1 MRGFPRAALIAGALA
16 ASALSSVASGAAQ
29 TRTVTIATVLSVPS
43 VANFW
48 AEKKGYFRDAGV
60 TVRIEPIDTLSK
72 AISLLATNQ
81 IQLAQGGIN
90 AGFFN
95 AVAQGLPVTLAL
107 ESGSTP
113 VWHNFLVR
121 ADLKDAIRTPRDLKG
136 RNVAVSG
143 VGALSVYELG
153 AVLETV
159 GMSLADVNVKPL
171 AFPQMSAALSSKA
184 LDVALMVAPFS
195 DAAVSSG
202 VAAPWIDPE
211 QGYIKA
217 LPMTSLAYIASAD
230 WIGNNR
236 AEAAAVVKALV
247 RAGRDYCDAYHHGP
261 NRAETLDMMVANGIG
276 KDRATLDAMSW
287 QAREPDGNVN
297 HAGLADIA
305 RIFKKEGFLE
315 KDPPAD
321 KLVDDALAADAA
333 RALGPFKPVNA
344 ASPLSGCR

>member
-1 MRGFPRAALIAGALA
+1 MKRLVLPCALACLVAGAPTR
-16 ASALSSVASGAAQ
+16 AQ
-29 TRTVTIATVLSVPS
+29 SPVVTIATVLSVPS

-48 AEKKGYFRDAGV
+48 AEKKGYFREAGV
-60 TVRIEPIDTLSK
+60 DVRVESMDTLSK
-72 AISLLATNQ
+72 AMSLLATNQ

-95 AVAQGLPVTLAL
+95 AVAQGLPVTMAL

-113 VWHNFLVR
+113 VHHNFLVR
-121 ADLKDAIRTPRDLKG
+121 ADLKDVIRSPRDLKG

-153 AVLETV
+153 SLMESV

-171 AFPQMSAALSSKA
+171 AFPQMGAALAGKA

-202 VAAPWIDPE
+202 LAVPWIDPE
-211 QGYIKA
+211 EGVIKS

-230 WIGNNR
+230 WIKGNR
-236 AEAAAVVKALV
+236 DVAGRVVKALM

-261 NRAETLDMMVANGIG
+261 NRGETLDMMVANGIG
-276 KDRATLDAMSW
+276 RDRATLDAMAW
-287 QAREPDGNVN
+287 QAREPNGDVN

-305 RIFKKEGFLE
+305 RIFKKEGYLD

-333 RALGPFKPVNA
+333 KALGPFKPINE
-344 ASPLSGCR
+344 ASALKGCR